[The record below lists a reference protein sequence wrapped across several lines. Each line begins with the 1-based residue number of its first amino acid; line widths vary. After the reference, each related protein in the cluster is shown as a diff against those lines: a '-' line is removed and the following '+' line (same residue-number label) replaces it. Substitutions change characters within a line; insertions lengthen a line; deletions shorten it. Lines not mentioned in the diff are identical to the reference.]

1 MHSSHD
7 VDELFFDVL
16 LGALFAAC
24 EPAAQTF
31 GNTARKEC
39 RHDLRGS
46 WHTVAA
52 GLNLL
57 ELLADVRHHLLGH
70 DVEQQYKAVRPDRG
84 ADQLL
89 VRFCKFKY
97 IIQHLIIESHRVI
110 RRAVPP
116 DAFVLV
122 IDDLFYNECLQ
133 LVFIGE
139 TLIEGRLPDH
149 RPVAQLFDLDVLKG
163 HLLHH
168 FNQCLCHGHIRKEF
182 HPVL

>member
-89 VRFCKFKY
+89 VHFCKFKY
-97 IIQHLIIESHRVI
+97 IIQHLIVESHRVI

-122 IDDLFYNECLQ
+122 IDDLFYNECQQ

-139 TLIEGRLPDH
+139 MLIEGRLPDH

-168 FNQCLCHGHIRKEF
+168 FNQCLCYGHIRKEF

>member
-1 MHSSHD
+1 MRGD
-7 VDELFFDVL
+7 KT
-16 LGALFAAC
+16 
-24 EPAAQTF
+24 PAA
-31 GNTARKEC
+31 E
-39 RHDLRGS
+39 
-46 WHTVAA
+46 AA
-52 GLNLL
+52 GERSYCMLFGFRVSPDRFCIILFVPVCFPP
-57 ELLADVRHHLLGH
+57 DTQH
-70 DVEQQYKAVRPDRG
+70 KAARPDRG

-97 IIQHLIIESHRVI
+97 IIQHLIVESHRVI

-122 IDDLFYNECLQ
+122 IDDLFYNECQQ

-139 TLIEGRLPDH
+139 MLIKGRLPDH

>member
-1 MHSSHD
+1 M
-7 VDELFFDVL
+7 LFGFRVSPDRFCII
-16 LGALFAAC
+16 LFVPVC
-24 EPAAQTF
+24 FPPDTQ
-31 GNTARKEC
+31 
-39 RHDLRGS
+39 H
-46 WHTVAA
+46 
-52 GLNLL
+52 
-57 ELLADVRHHLLGH
+57 
-70 DVEQQYKAVRPDRG
+70 KAVRPDRG

-97 IIQHLIIESHRVI
+97 IIQHLIVESHRVI

-122 IDDLFYNECLQ
+122 IDDLFYNECQQ

-139 TLIEGRLPDH
+139 MLIEGRLPDH

-168 FNQCLCHGHIRKEF
+168 FNQCLCHGHIMQSHFCVQFRADF
-182 HPVL
+182 RADFCAFFAMFSQI